1 MNEQTML
8 DRANELFTKYEQAF
22 NGALN
27 GEIDMHHF
35 ASFYTDSFI
44 AANPN
49 GVMTGDNDE
58 SLQKNMKQGYE
69 YYRSIGT
76 KAMQCLHVKL
86 NIIDAHH
93 GVAHTEWQASYVVN
107 EKTIHVPFRANY
119 LLQFQKGEP
128 KIFGWIT
135 GDESE
140 LLHKYGVI

>member
-1 MNEQTML
+1 
-8 DRANELFTKYEQAF
+8 
-22 NGALN
+22 
-27 GEIDMHHF
+27 
-35 ASFYTDSFI
+35 
-44 AANPN
+44 
-49 GVMTGDNDE
+49 MTGDNDE
-58 SLQKNMKQGYE
+58 SLQVNMKQGYE

-107 EKTIHVPFRANY
+107 DKTIHVPFVPTICCNFKKENRN
-119 LLQFQKGEP
+119 
-128 KIFGWIT
+128 FGWIT